1 MSLTNHN
8 EILYRARL
16 KNKIYLFKQK
26 FLTAEKQQPSAQLS
40 IYSAASSLDTPLL
53 GLHIRFFNI
62 SSASS
67 PTHPC
72 IPTHRCSRM
81 LPCGEKHLPGP
92 CPAAKHGQGATEQL
106 LKVSSS
112 LSFQGSKAA
121 SSPCISLYSLPV
133 IGHGYIAR
141 QRTGINFFHFKLS
154 KQKKISNTAETVKL
168 RMCSLEFDTGTP
180 VQPHV
185 LEMLTEHA
193 TCAQG

>member
-26 FLTAEKQQPSAQLS
+26 FLTADKQQPSAQLS
-40 IYSAASSLDTPLL
+40 VYSAASSLDTPLL

-81 LPCGEKHLPGP
+81 LPRGEKHLPGP
-92 CPAAKHGQGATEQL
+92 CPSLQL
-106 LKVSSS
+106 LNMARGPQSSCSRFPPPCPFRVARLLLPPVFLFTHS
-112 LSFQGSKAA
+112 L
-121 SSPCISLYSLPV
+121 
-133 IGHGYIAR
+133 
-141 QRTGINFFHFKLS
+141 
-154 KQKKISNTAETVKL
+154 
-168 RMCSLEFDTGTP
+168 
-180 VQPHV
+180 
-185 LEMLTEHA
+185 
-193 TCAQG
+193 